1 MRIKVLKNTKKLG
14 GKEMEEEGWLKDV
27 LLDSWDIVVAGV
39 AKEWKQM
46 LKPEKKDNK
55 WEWKLDSRTKLK
67 SLDEG
72 LQQFEDAEDAVLHFV
87 KHAEYYL
94 PRSDFNKTLEIL
106 LEKITKIRG
115 RSKDAADMK
124 KQIQYL
130 VGYVSWSLDSF
141 VNILNLS
148 KSDQEVKKR
157 VGTMIGLE
165 FSIAGAEE
173 AKKDVVINGLIDWKR
188 VAEKRQG
195 GH

>member
-14 GKEMEEEGWLKDV
+14 GKKMEEEGWLKDV

-46 LKPEKKDNK
+46 LKLEKKDNRR
-55 WEWKLDSRTKLK
+55 EWKLDSRTKLK

-72 LQQFEDAEDAVLHFV
+72 LQQFEDAENAVLHFV

-94 PRSDFNKTLEIL
+94 PRSDFNKTLEL
-106 LEKITKIRG
+106 LLDKISKIRE
-115 RSKDAADMK
+115 RNKDAAQIK

-148 KSDQEVKKR
+148 KSDNELEER
-157 VGTMIGLE
+157 VRNMINLE

-173 AKKDVVINGLIDWKR
+173 AKKDVVVNGLMGWKR
-188 VAEKRQG
+188 LAENRQG

>member
-1 MRIKVLKNTKKLG
+1 
-14 GKEMEEEGWLKDV
+14 MEEEGWLKDV

-46 LKPEKKDNK
+46 LKPERKDNRR
-55 WEWKLDSRTKLK
+55 EWKLDSRTKLK

-72 LQQFEDAEDAVLHFV
+72 LQQFEDEEDAVLHFV

-106 LEKITKIRG
+106 LEKISKIRE

-148 KSDQEVKKR
+148 KSDNEIEER
-157 VGTMIGLE
+157 VRNMINLE

-173 AKKDVVINGLIDWKR
+173 AKKDVVVNGLMGWKR
-188 VAEKRQG
+188 LAEKRQG